1 MLRRDLASWLAVP
14 IDAGHTLGGR
24 RIFGDGKT
32 SRGVAVA
39 IAGSTVAASIQ
50 GVIPVEW
57 VASMVVVDYA
67 QVNPAVVGA
76 AMGAGAMLGELPNSF
91 LKRRLGIE
99 RGQTARG
106 ALGVVFYM
114 FDQLDL
120 LLGAWPMI
128 SPWVRPSFSL
138 VAASIVVTL
147 AVHPMVALLGYL
159 MGARTSAR

>member
-1 MLRRDLASWLAVP
+1 LALRWALAPCWASCP
-14 IDAGHTLGGR
+14 IL
-24 RIFGDGKT
+24 
-32 SRGVAVA
+32 
-39 IAGSTVAASIQ
+39 
-50 GVIPVEW
+50 
-57 VASMVVVDYA
+57 
-67 QVNPAVVGA
+67 
-76 AMGAGAMLGELPNSF
+76 F

-106 ALGVVFYM
+106 GLGAVFYLS
-114 FDQLDL
+114 DQLDL

-159 MGARTSAR
+159 VGARTSPR